1 MFLSNAKDTATY
13 DAQTDVYMPGTQAC
27 YGDKDFI
34 EIVVYNWANTSS
46 GATEHR
52 LCNLEHVFIFFLIF
66 FFRNDYSSIFF

>member
-34 EIVVYNWANTSS
+34 QIVVYNWANTSS
-46 GATEHR
+46 GATETQA
-52 LCNLEHVFIFFLIF
+52 L
-66 FFRNDYSSIFF
+66 